1 MLARAIQLRI
11 KVVAHGVGL
20 AITLVRDRAFG
31 IATAQTEAER
41 RGLGGGGQNVGKIA
55 VRFHGEGLRRI
66 GGQPG
71 RDEKPLA
78 KLVVHNIRAVRL
90 LRVCKDVS
98 CDDRV
103 YQREGRAVRQGDL
116 ETVLQLRKRCVL
128 REELEEQRV
137 RAGIMRRGD
146 RLGIASVRA
155 LNGIQRVLRLCDR
168 QLKQAGLQHGD
179 ADLLAGLVVTE
190 HSERYRRDLRRGAA
204 PSADVPCVFVDLLL
218 QTPAGVDVSV
228 QMESTADMVGNDIE
242 YTPVRQTELA
252 GVRHTAVDAE
262 VIPRG
267 LGGVG
272 EGGALCDLHRRL
284 PAEDEVRI
292 DACQRAPADRA
303 QVQLT
308 DLFGG
313 LYLCLDAAA
322 AVELEVCHSRGLVII
337 QPAEHTRFYVGIDL
351 KDRGVALRRFEHQ
364 PHAAARAH
372 AGVFDALI
380 GAFLTR
386 QTQVH
391 LVAVHN
397 VRAGELNV
405 RARVFQIARAERQ
418 MQPPLEH
425 LEIVARRRELEGDG
439 RDADIV
445 AVDGVRQP
453 VKAAAAAA
461 QERCGHGRRDGD
473 ARLHRQEEVE
483 LIRRKATVVQPLELQ
498 ICLRFKQVEGVQ
510 LQREV
515 VDLAALE
522 GVDVRLELA
531 KLQTQQRG
539 GIQLAGRIDAVLLEL
554 RTLRAIAQ
562 LMQREQLV
570 GVAIQDQIQPHLP
583 GEDDIAVRLELRL
596 VNEAADLRD
605 VDEHEHGVVRR
616 LHAERQHPILHRELS
631 GGRIRLLAPIEL
643 EARRGVL
650 HHGGGVKAR
659 EQPVLIHA
667 DVEVVA
673 CVCRPRGGDGGGQ
686 GELIVGKFVV
696 LALLIGLLLK
706 IAAQGA
712 DRIAVE
718 RLELFGDHLVS
729 QRGDDHAAVRLVEP
743 QLAGVLR
750 DGDLVRLGELGIF
763 HLPLILTV
771 HVTEA
776 PDVHRTRIGAFAAS
790 SPDRSAA
797 GLGGEAVRLCVV
809 RHEARGV

>member
-1 MLARAIQLRI
+1 MLARAIRLRI

-31 IATAQTEAER
+31 IAIAQTEAER

-55 VRFHGEGLRRI
+55 VRFHGEGLLHI

-78 KLVVHNIRAVRL
+78 MLVVHNIRAVRL

-116 ETVLQLRKRCVL
+116 ETVFQSLKRSAIL

-137 RAGIMRRGD
+137 RAGVMRRGD

-155 LNGIQRVLRLCDR
+155 QSGIQRVLRLCDR

-204 PSADVPCVFVDLLL
+204 PSANVPCVFVDLLL
-218 QTPAGVDVSV
+218 QTPAGVDVSE

-242 YTPVRQTELA
+242 YAPVRQSELA
-252 GVRHTAVDAE
+252 GVRQTAVDAE
-262 VIPRG
+262 VIPCG

-292 DACQRAPADRA
+292 GACQRAPADLA
-303 QVQLT
+303 QVQLA

-313 LYLCLDAAA
+313 LYGCLDAAA
-322 AVELEVCHSRGLVII
+322 AVELEVCPVGRFVII
-337 QPAEHTRFYVGIDL
+337 QPAEHTRLYVGIDL

-405 RARVFQIARAERQ
+405 RARVFQIARSERQ

-425 LEIVARRRELEGDG
+425 LEIVARRRELEADG
-439 RDADIV
+439 RDADKV
-445 AVDGVRQP
+445 AVDGGRQP

-461 QERCGHGRRDGD
+461 QERRGHGRCDGD
-473 ARLHRQEEVE
+473 ARLHRKEEVE
-483 LIRRKATVVQPLELQ
+483 LIRRKPAVIQPLELQ
-498 ICLRFKQVEGVQ
+498 ICLRFKQIEGVQ

-515 VDLAALE
+515 VDLAPLE

-539 GIQLAGRIDAVLLEL
+539 GIQLAGRIDAVLFEL

-562 LMQREQLV
+562 LMQREKLI
-570 GVAIQDQIQPHLP
+570 GAAIQDQVQPHLP

-673 CVCRPRGGDGGGQ
+673 CRPGGGDGGGQ
-686 GELIVGKFVV
+686 GELIVGKFVI
-696 LALLIGLLLK
+696 LALFIGLLLK

-712 DRIAVE
+712 DRIAIE
-718 RLELFGDHLVS
+718 RLELFGDHLVG
-729 QRGDDHAAVRLVEP
+729 QRGDDHAAARLVKP

-750 DGDLVRLGELGIF
+750 DGDLVRVGELGIF

-771 HVTEA
+771 YVAEA
-776 PDVHRTRIGAFAAS
+776 PDVHHSHIWRSTC
-790 SPDRSAA
+790 PDRSAA